1 MLRPYQKIDRRLTR
15 VIKVGNVAI
24 GGQNP
29 IAVQTMTNTLTS
41 DVKSTINQIER
52 AVKVGADIVRVS
64 VPDKDSTDALKSITK
79 NSFAPIIADVHF
91 HYKRAIEAADNGAA
105 CLRINPG
112 NIGSL
117 YKVKEVIK
125 AAKNNNCSIRI
136 GVNAGSLEKQFLEKF
151 SEPNPE
157 ALLES
162 AIYNIKILEDND
174 FTNFKISVK
183 SSDIFMAIKAY
194 KKLSLI
200 SDYPL
205 HLGITEAGG
214 KRAGSIKSSIGIG
227 NLLLDGI
234 GDTIRVSLS
243 DEPEEE
249 VRVGY
254 EILKSLGLRNRGVKI
269 ISCPSCARQQFP
281 VIDTVKKLEESL
293 EDITNPLT
301 VSIIGCVVNGPG
313 EANMTNIGIT
323 GGGNGTHMIYMDG
336 KKNHRIKEVNLVS
349 YLEKLIR
356 EKARSIKHE

>member
-194 KKLSLI
+194 KKLSL
-200 SDYPL
+200 S
-205 HLGITEAGG
+205 
-214 KRAGSIKSSIGIG
+214 KR
-227 NLLLDGI
+227 
-234 GDTIRVSLS
+234 SL
-243 DEPEEE
+243 
-249 VRVGY
+249 
-254 EILKSLGLRNRGVKI
+254 
-269 ISCPSCARQQFP
+269 F
-281 VIDTVKKLEESL
+281 
-293 EDITNPLT
+293 
-301 VSIIGCVVNGPG
+301 
-313 EANMTNIGIT
+313 
-323 GGGNGTHMIYMDG
+323 
-336 KKNHRIKEVNLVS
+336 
-349 YLEKLIR
+349 
-356 EKARSIKHE
+356 